1 MCGLGLYSFFF
12 VAKTGGGGGGRGRG
26 CVGGGGRKGRGEGT
40 AGSVQ
45 GDHSDHKTRGNK
57 VHRQIKGSRVVVMG

>member
-12 VAKTGGGGGGRGRG
+12 VAKTGGGAGAGG
-26 CVGGGGRKGRGEGT
+26 GGGGRKGRGEGT

-45 GDHSDHKTRGNK
+45 RDHSDHKTRGNK